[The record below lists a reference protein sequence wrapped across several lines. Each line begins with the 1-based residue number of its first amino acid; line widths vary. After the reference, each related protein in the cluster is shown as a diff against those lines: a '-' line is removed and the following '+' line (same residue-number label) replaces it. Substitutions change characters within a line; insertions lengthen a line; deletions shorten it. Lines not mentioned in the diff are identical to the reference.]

1 MAYKLSPYRTH
12 TAIRPITSRSLIRAR
27 APLRI
32 SFAGGGTDLP
42 SYYQEHGGSVLCS
55 TINRYASVTLAPRDD
70 QQVRICSLDFDLI
83 VKYGL
88 DEEPIYDGALDLAKA
103 AIARLNG
110 GAFGAGTDSN
120 GQRVSGHGLD
130 LYLQSDAPAG
140 SGMGGSASMTIAVIG
155 ALAEMAGRRLDKYE
169 IAELAYAVERSD
181 LGISGGRQDQYTTA
195 FGGFNLIEFS
205 KERVVVNPLRID
217 ADVLNDL
224 EEHLML
230 CYTGRTRFSAGLIEK
245 QEGLYR
251 KGRVETVEGLDELRR
266 IAYTM
271 KDALLTANLTE
282 FGALLDVAWRSK
294 QRANPDITDETI
306 SEMYEM
312 ARRNGAIGGKLLGA
326 GGGGYLLLFC
336 EVGRRRDVREKLE
349 RMGGQFTDFAFGER
363 GLQVWRSA
371 CL

>member
-1 MAYKLSPYRTH
+1 VAYTLSPYRTH
-12 TAIRPITSRSLIRAR
+12 TAIRPTTRQTLLRAR

-42 SYYQEHGGSVLCS
+42 SYYEEHGGTVLCS
-55 TINRYASVTLAPRDD
+55 TINRYASVTLAPRPD

-88 DEEPIYDGALDLAKA
+88 DEEPIFDGALDLAKA

-110 GAFGAGTDSN
+110 RGGSDGAAG
-120 GQRVSGHGLD
+120 RGLD
-130 LYLQSDAPAG
+130 LYLQSDAPPG

-155 ALAEMAGRRLDKYE
+155 ALAEMVSRRLDKYE
-169 IAELAYAVERSD
+169 IAELAYAVERTD

-205 KERVVVNPLRID
+205 RDRVVVNPLRID
-217 ADVLNDL
+217 KDVLNDL
-224 EEHLML
+224 EEHLM
-230 CYTGRTRFSAGLIEK
+230 RS
-245 QEGLYR
+245 
-251 KGRVETVEGLDELRR
+251 ETVAGLDELRR
-266 IAYTM
+266 IAYAM
-271 KDALLTANLTE
+271 KDALLTGNLRE
-282 FGALLDVAWRSK
+282 FGLMLNEAWRSK
-294 QRANPDITDETI
+294 QRANPDITDESI
-306 SEMYEM
+306 SEMYET

-349 RMGGQFTDFAFGER
+349 QMGGQFTDFAFREE
-363 GLQVWRSA
+363 GLQVWRSS
-371 CL
+371 CP

>member
-1 MAYKLSPYRTH
+1 MAYKLSAYRTH
-12 TAIRPITSRSLIRAR
+12 TATPPTTSRSLIRAR

-42 SYYQEHGGSVLCS
+42 SYYEEHGGTVLCS
-55 TINRYASVTLAPRDD
+55 TINRYASVTLAPRHD

-88 DEEPIYDGALDLAKA
+88 DEEPIYDGTLDLAKA

-110 GAFGAGTDSN
+110 RSSSAGGKSHDAA
-120 GQRVSGHGLD
+120 GGGLD
-130 LYLQSDAPAG
+130 IYLQSDAPAG

-155 ALAEMAGRRLDKYE
+155 ALAEMLGRRLGKYE

-217 ADVLNDL
+217 KDILNDL

-230 CYTGRTRFSAGLIEK
+230 CYTGRTRFSAGLIKK
-245 QEGLYR
+245 QEGMYR
-251 KGRVETVEGLDELRR
+251 DGRAETVAGLGELRR
-266 IAYTM
+266 VAYDM
-271 KDALLTANLTE
+271 KDALLTGNLNE
-282 FGALLDVAWRSK
+282 FGTLLDVAWKSK
-294 QRANPDITDETI
+294 QRANPDISDDTI
-306 SEMYEM
+306 NEMYET
-312 ARRNGAIGGKLLGA
+312 ARRHGAIGGKLLGA
-326 GGGGYLLLFC
+326 GGGGYLLFFC
-336 EVGRRRDVREKLE
+336 EVGRRRAVREKLE
-349 RMGGQFTDFAFGER
+349 RMGGQFTDFAFREE

-371 CL
+371 CP

>member
-1 MAYKLSPYRTH
+1 
-12 TAIRPITSRSLIRAR
+12 
-27 APLRI
+27 
-32 SFAGGGTDLP
+32 
-42 SYYQEHGGSVLCS
+42 VLCS
-55 TINRYASVTLAPRDD
+55 TINRYASVTLAPRQD

-110 GAFGAGTDSN
+110 PSSGNGGAG
-120 GQRVSGHGLD
+120 GQAGGRGLD
-130 LYLQSDAPAG
+130 LYLQSDAPPG

-169 IAELAYAVERSD
+169 IAELAYAVERTD

-205 KERVVVNPLRID
+205 RDRVVVNPLRID
-217 ADVLNDL
+217 KDVLNDL

-230 CYTGRTRFSAGLIEK
+230 CYTGSTRFSDGLIEK
-245 QEGLYR
+245 QERMYR
-251 KGRVETVEGLDELRR
+251 EGRAETLEGLSALRR
-266 IAYTM
+266 IAYAM
-271 KDALLTANLTE
+271 KDALLTGNLGE
-282 FGALLDVAWRSK
+282 FGSLLDEAWNSK
-294 QRANPDITDETI
+294 RRANPDITDETI
-306 SEMYEM
+306 SEMYET

-349 RMGGQFTDFAFGER
+349 RMGGQFTAFAFREE
-363 GLQVWRSA
+363 GLQVWRSS
-371 CL
+371 CP

>member
-1 MAYKLSPYRTH
+1 VAYKLSPYRTR
-12 TAIRPITSRSLIRAR
+12 TAIRPTTSLSLIRAR

-42 SYYQEHGGSVLCS
+42 SYYQEHGGTVLCS
-55 TINRYASVTLAPRDD
+55 TINRYASVTLVPRHD
-70 QQVRICSLDFDLI
+70 QQVHICSLDFDLI

-110 GAFGAGTDSN
+110 RPSGDGGDGRLAG
-120 GQRVSGHGLD
+120 GRGLD
-130 LYLQSDAPAG
+130 LYLQSDAPPG

-155 ALAEMAGRRLDKYE
+155 VLAEMAGRRLDKYDM
-169 IAELAYAVERSD
+169 AELAYAVERSD

-217 ADVLNDL
+217 RDVLNDL

-230 CYTGRTRFSAGLIEK
+230 CYTGGTRFSAGLIDK

-251 KGRVETVEGLDELRR
+251 EGRVETLEGLGELRR
-266 IAYTM
+266 IAYAM
-271 KDALLTANLTE
+271 KDALLTANLRE
-282 FGALLDVAWRSK
+282 FGALLDVAWKSK

-306 SEMYEM
+306 TEMYET
-312 ARRNGAIGGKLLGA
+312 ARRSGASGGKLLGA

-349 RMGGQFTDFAFGER
+349 RMGGQFTDFAFRED

-371 CL
+371 CP

>member
-1 MAYKLSPYRTH
+1 MAYKLSAYRTP
-12 TAIRPITSRSLIRAR
+12 TAIRPTTSRSLIRAR

-42 SYYQEHGGSVLCS
+42 SYYEAHGGTVLCS
-55 TINRYASVTLAPRDD
+55 TINRYASVTLCPRRD
-70 QQVRICSLDFDLI
+70 QQVRICSLDFDLM

-103 AIARLNG
+103 VIARLNG
-110 GAFGAGTDSN
+110 RSSGGGN
-120 GQRVSGHGLD
+120 GDRRHSGGRGLD
-130 LYLQSDAPAG
+130 LYLESDAPPG
-140 SGMGGSASMTIAVIG
+140 SGMGGSASMAIAVIG
-155 ALAEMAGRRLDKYE
+155 ALAEMVGRRPNKYE

-205 KERVVVNPLRID
+205 RERVVVNPLRID
-217 ADVLNDL
+217 RDVLNDL
-224 EEHLML
+224 EAHLML
-230 CYTGRTRFSAGLIEK
+230 CYTGRTRFSAGLIKK

-251 KGRVETVEGLDELRR
+251 EGRLETIEGLGELRR
-266 IAYTM
+266 MAYAM
-271 KDALLTANLTE
+271 KDALLTANLRE

-294 QRANPDITDETI
+294 QRANPDISDDSI
-306 SEMYEM
+306 GEMYET

-336 EVGRRRDVREKLE
+336 EVGRRRNVREKLE
-349 RMGGQFTDFAFGER
+349 RLGGQFTDFAWSEE
-363 GLQVWRSA
+363 GLQVWRSV
-371 CL
+371 CP